1 MVTQNILAVAS
12 LAAVCFSMTAAAAAA
27 DPIRPVAGPGVP
39 GNFWFAGSVVAVQPD
54 GARRELTTLL
64 GVPVVGNWGD
74 GSVRRYRL
82 GSAR

>member
-12 LAAVCFSMTAAAAAA
+12 LAAVCFGMTAAAA
-27 DPIRPVAGPGVP
+27 DPIRPVAGSEVP
-39 GNFWFAGSVVAVQPD
+39 GKFGFSGGIVAVHPD

-64 GVPVVGNWGD
+64 GAPAVGNRGD